1 MSNLKFRRPI
11 GVLIGVAV
19 VATMSSVLSAGPTES
34 SSPPSRPK
42 YDPVLPQNED
52 WSLLRNRR
60 ADEPS
65 DFFDPIKYIS
75 LDENGD
81 YWLSFGGQARLRY
94 EVWEKFN
101 FRSDSDDTFLLGRAR
116 LHADAHFT
124 KAVRVYAEMKSALVT
139 ERDLP
144 GGTRVSDED
153 TIDLQ
158 QLFADVRVPIGEE
171 SSITLRGGRQML
183 RFGKQRLISP
193 LDYSNSMRTWDGFS
207 GILSMPYL
215 NVTGFWTRYVTIDK
229 YRFNNSDPNENF
241 YGAYV
246 TVSPFGEV
254 FKLDLYGLGRDLED
268 TDDHRYTLG
277 GRAFGKLP
285 DCGFDYDVEGAYQF
299 GDVAGKDVDAFMI
312 GLELGYTFVCPASPR
327 LWAGFDYA
335 SGDANPSSGSVSTF
349 DPLYPLGHAYLG
361 YIDFVGRKNII
372 DANLGV
378 SISPI
383 KPLTI
388 AMAGHSFYLAES
400 ADGLYSASNAILR
413 AGSASAPNEVGQEL
427 DLTVEYRF
435 DPHTLLHLSYSHF
448 FPGPFVRRT
457 GASGA
462 ADWIALTLQYTF

>member
-1 MSNLKFRRPI
+1 MLNLFRNRPAAAI
-11 GVLIGVAV
+11 FGAMFITAV
-19 VATMSSVLSAGPTES
+19 STASFAGPAES
-34 SSPPSRPK
+34 TVPSSRPM
-42 YDPVLPQNED
+42 YDPVLTQNED
-52 WSLLRNRR
+52 WSLLRTRR

-65 DFFDPIKYIS
+65 DFFDPIKYIP

-116 LHADAHFT
+116 LHADAHFA
-124 KAVRVYAEMKSALVT
+124 KFVRVYAEMKSALVT

-153 TIDLQ
+153 TVDLQ
-158 QLFADVRVPIGEE
+158 QLFADVRVPIGDEA
-171 SSITLRGGRQML
+171 SITLRGGRQML
-183 RFGKQRLISP
+183 RFGKQRLVSP
-193 LDYSNSMRTWDGFS
+193 LDFSNSMRTWDGFS
-207 GILSMPYL
+207 GVFSMPYL
-215 NVTGFWTRYVTIDK
+215 NVTGFWTRYVAIDK
-229 YRFNNSDPNENF
+229 YRLNNSDPNENF
-241 YGAYV
+241 YGAYA
-246 TVSPFGEV
+246 TVSPFGEL

-268 TDDHRYTLG
+268 ADDHRYTFG

-285 DCGFDYDVEGAYQF
+285 DCGFDYDLEGAYQC
-299 GDVAGKDVDAFMI
+299 GDVASKDVDAFML
-312 GLELGYTFVCPASPR
+312 GLELGYTIACPASPR

-335 SGDANPSSGSVSTF
+335 SGDPNPTDASVNTF
-349 DPLYPLGHAYLG
+349 DQLYPLGHAFLG

-383 KPLTI
+383 KPVTLTL
-388 AMAGHSFYLAES
+388 AGHSFYLAES
-400 ADGLYSASNAILR
+400 ADGLYAASGAILR

-427 DLTVEYRF
+427 DLTAEYRF
-435 DPHTLLHLSYSHF
+435 DSHTLMHLSYSHF

-457 GASGA
+457 GDSGA
-462 ADWIALTLQYTF
+462 ADWIAITIQYTF